1 MDRLIG
7 EREVEMVAPGRA
19 CSECG
24 QSIPS
29 GDGNERCC
37 DCHNRAVREY
47 QVARRASL
55 AAELRCEVDGCHR
68 RGAYKA
74 GHESVLLC
82 GGHLRRAQAV
92 AARAGVFGMGVQ
104 WERAAVLAAAG
115 R

>member
-7 EREVEMVAPGRA
+7 EREVEMVAPGRPCPA
-19 CSECG
+19 CGESM
-24 QSIPS
+24 PS
-29 GDGNERCC
+29 GDDNVCCC

-47 QVARRASL
+47 QAARRASL
-55 AAELRCEVDGCHR
+55 AAEPRCEVDGCRR

-82 GGHLRRAQAV
+82 GAHLRRAQAV

-104 WERAAVLAAAG
+104 WARETVLAAAG